1 MVTGGILYLVRNY
14 TFHNH
19 LKGWHNRL
27 KRVLRKAHPNL
38 LELLKKKQAASEVA
52 IEQLAGGGKIRSQP
66 RKVAHHKELTWEGGG
81 AG

>member
-1 MVTGGILYLVRNY
+1 M
-14 TFHNH
+14 
-19 LKGWHNRL
+19 

-38 LELLKKKQAASEVA
+38 LELLKKKQTASEVA

-66 RKVAHHKELTWEGGG
+66 RKVAHHKELTCEGGG